1 MAEYTA
7 HDLAVREQAFKEA
20 AQLVAE
26 IAFDLRDTDRE
37 GFPPSWRGE
46 ATATVVEYAGEMV
59 KGLAGRARADLDA
72 QTDAASM

>member
-1 MAEYTA
+1 MTEYTA
-7 HDLAVREQAFKEA
+7 HDLAVREQAFQEA

-37 GFPPSWRGE
+37 GFPPSWRGN

-59 KGLAGRARADLDA
+59 KGLAGIARADLDA
-72 QTDAASM
+72 QTDAACA